1 MMTKSHT
8 KSGIEL
14 SSKAKYKPLVF
25 ALFMIG
31 LCLISLQDISIES
44 VIPLGAAI
52 IFFGL
57 YVFNKK
63 LKVFNF
69 FETHFV
75 FQPGVIGKITVPYNA
90 LKSFA
95 VEKKVILIT
104 YENSDK
110 KEKKIRFLVSQIEPK
125 QFPLLESTLKS
136 KISN

>member
-1 MMTKSHT
+1 MMTKINNDI
-8 KSGIEL
+8 GIKL
-14 SSKAKYKPLVF
+14 GSKAKYKPLVF

-52 IFFGL
+52 VFFGL

-75 FQPGVIGKITVPYNA
+75 FQPGVIGKITVPYSA

-95 VEKKVILIT
+95 VEKKIILIT

>member
-1 MMTKSHT
+1 MTQT
-8 KSGIEL
+8 DNASGIKL

-44 VIPLGAAI
+44 VIPLVGAI
-52 IFFGL
+52 VFFGL
-57 YVFNKK
+57 YIFNKK

-75 FQPGVIGKITVPYNA
+75 FQPGVIGKTTVPYSA

-95 VEKKVILIT
+95 VEKKVIVIT
-104 YENSDK
+104 YENSDG
-110 KEKKIRFLVSQIEPK
+110 KEKKIKCLVSQIESK
-125 QFPLLESTLKS
+125 QFPILETTLKS
-136 KISN
+136 KISD

>member
-14 SSKAKYKPLVF
+14 SPKAKYKPLVF

-52 IFFGL
+52 VFFGL
-57 YVFNKK
+57 YVFSKK

-75 FQPGVIGKITVPYNA
+75 FQPGVIGKITVP
-90 LKSFA
+90 
-95 VEKKVILIT
+95 
-104 YENSDK
+104 
-110 KEKKIRFLVSQIEPK
+110 
-125 QFPLLESTLKS
+125 S
-136 KISN
+136 KIKCL